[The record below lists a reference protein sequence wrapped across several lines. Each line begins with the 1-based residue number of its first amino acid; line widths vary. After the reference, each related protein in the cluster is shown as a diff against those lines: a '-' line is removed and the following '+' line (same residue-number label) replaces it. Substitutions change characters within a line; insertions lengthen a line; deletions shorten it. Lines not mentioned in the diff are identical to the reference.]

1 MAELHSRPS
10 ATPQPATCYL
20 PTCLMPLRHRATS
33 PLRLILAAYILLAV
47 AYSVVNPL
55 FESPDEIWH
64 YEYVCWLAEGNGL
77 PHPDDVGDAPW
88 HQEGSQ
94 PPLYYLSA
102 ALLTKPIPT
111 DNAAAVI
118 RYNPHAAIGQAEA
131 WGNRNVMAHGPAD
144 QWPWRGV
151 ALAAHIAR
159 FFSIALGALTVFFT
173 YRIGRTIFPA
183 RPAIALCA
191 ALLVAFN
198 PQFLFLSAAVNN
210 DNLVTMLSAAG
221 LLLAVTAL
229 AQRTP
234 QGDQAAPSWQL
245 VALMGGVAG
254 LAMLSKLSGLF
265 TPLLV
270 GAALTIIAWRLRSW
284 RAWLGFAALAGGTA
298 CLVAGWYYVRNQ
310 ILFGDPLA
318 LSAMFDIL
326 PRRAFPPTT
335 DELLAR
341 AQGIWRSYWA
351 VFGWFNVVTADW
363 IYAVFTGLTLAG
375 LAGLLL
381 SGPLA
386 RLTRRTRAAVDP
398 WQVALLIGLSAGILL
413 LLWRWAQ
420 MRYPQGRL
428 LFPAISANA
437 ILLGWGLTNWFPRSR
452 ANWAPILP
460 AGLLVPLAIVMP
472 WSTITP
478 VYAPP
483 VPVTRAAIPQQTDV
497 SFGDALNLAGFE
509 LGAEEV
515 HPGGA
520 LPVTLYWEALRPLEQ
535 DYSIFIHLTDEN
547 QILQAQRDSWPGK
560 GNAPTRNWSPGV
572 ILPDEYRISVPATT
586 PAPAR
591 LRVDVGVYDYAS
603 GDRLLV
609 NGQDY
614 WTVGYIT
621 LTLAVEGDLPHAT
634 FVNFQDEIALVGF
647 DFDRRVMQPGETLAL
662 TLWWEALSAP
672 AQDYKVFTHLV
683 LPPESVWAQE
693 DDRPQDGN
701 RRTNTWQSGERIED
715 HYTLTLPPDAPL
727 GVYFVE
733 IGLYDSKTGKRLQ
746 VEFSDKGIVLGQVR
760 VTEDE

>member
-1 MAELHSRPS
+1 M
-10 ATPQPATCYL
+10 
-20 PTCLMPLRHRATS
+20 
-33 PLRLILAAYILLAV
+33 
-47 AYSVVNPL
+47 
-55 FESPDEIWH
+55 
-64 YEYVCWLAEGNGL
+64 
-77 PHPDDVGDAPW
+77 
-88 HQEGSQ
+88 
-94 PPLYYLSA
+94 
-102 ALLTKPIPT
+102 
-111 DNAAAVI
+111 
-118 RYNPHAAIGQAEA
+118 
-131 WGNRNVMAHGPAD
+131 
-144 QWPWRGV
+144 
-151 ALAAHIAR
+151 
-159 FFSIALGALTVFFT
+159 
-173 YRIGRTIFPA
+173 
-183 RPAIALCA
+183 
-191 ALLVAFN
+191 
-198 PQFLFLSAAVNN
+198 
-210 DNLVTMLSAAG
+210 
-221 LLLAVTAL
+221 
-229 AQRTP
+229 
-234 QGDQAAPSWQL
+234 
-245 VALMGGVAG
+245 
-254 LAMLSKLSGLF
+254 
-265 TPLLV
+265 
-270 GAALTIIAWRLRSW
+270 
-284 RAWLGFAALAGGTA
+284 
-298 CLVAGWYYVRNQ
+298 
-310 ILFGDPLA
+310 
-318 LSAMFDIL
+318 
-326 PRRAFPPTT
+326 
-335 DELLAR
+335 
-341 AQGIWRSYWA
+341 
-351 VFGWFNVVTADW
+351 
-363 IYAVFTGLTLAG
+363 
-375 LAGLLL
+375 
-381 SGPLA
+381 
-386 RLTRRTRAAVDP
+386 
-398 WQVALLIGLSAGILL
+398 
-413 LLWRWAQ
+413 
-420 MRYPQGRL
+420 
-428 LFPAISANA
+428 
-437 ILLGWGLTNWFPRSR
+437 
-452 ANWAPILP
+452 
-460 AGLLVPLAIVMP
+460 
-472 WSTITP
+472 
-478 VYAPP
+478 
-483 VPVTRAAIPQQTDV
+483 
-497 SFGDALNLAGFE
+497 
-509 LGAEEV
+509 

>member
-64 YEYVCWLAEGNGL
+64 YEYVRWLAEGNGL

-386 RLTRRTRAAVDP
+386 RLTRRTRGRGSLAGRAADWP
-398 WQVALLIGLSAGILL
+398 ERRDSPASLALGPDALSPGAAPL
-413 LLWRWAQ
+413 
-420 MRYPQGRL
+420 
-428 LFPAISANA
+428 
-437 ILLGWGLTNWFPRSR
+437 SR
-452 ANWAPILP
+452 HQRQRNP
-460 AGLLVPLAIVMP
+460 AGLGINELVSPLP
-472 WSTITP
+472 
-478 VYAPP
+478 
-483 VPVTRAAIPQQTDV
+483 
-497 SFGDALNLAGFE
+497 GK
-509 LGAEEV
+509 LGADSAGRV
-515 HPGGA
+515 VGSPCHRHA
-520 LPVTLYWEALRPLEQ
+520 LVNHY
-535 DYSIFIHLTDEN
+535 
-547 QILQAQRDSWPGK
+547 
-560 GNAPTRNWSPGV
+560 
-572 ILPDEYRISVPATT
+572 
-586 PAPAR
+586 AR
-591 LRVDVGVYDYAS
+591 LRAAGS
-603 GDRLLV
+603 G
-609 NGQDY
+609 N
-614 WTVGYIT
+614 
-621 LTLAVEGDLPHAT
+621 A
-634 FVNFQDEIALVGF
+634 
-647 DFDRRVMQPGETLAL
+647 RRHP
-662 TLWWEALSAP
+662 P
-672 AQDYKVFTHLV
+672 ADGRFLRRR
-683 LPPESVWAQE
+683 PES
-693 DDRPQDGN
+693 G
-701 RRTNTWQSGERIED
+701 
-715 HYTLTLPPDAPL
+715 
-727 GVYFVE
+727 
-733 IGLYDSKTGKRLQ
+733 GL
-746 VEFSDKGIVLGQVR
+746 
-760 VTEDE
+760 